1 MEKITWLLNKT
12 TFLLFYKTINIKQTY
27 TTNIMSKT
35 ILYNED
41 ARKKLQVGVNKLADA
56 VRVTLGPKG
65 KNVLL
70 DKGYGSPSV
79 TNDGVSIA
87 RDIELEDKI
96 ENMGA
101 EFVKEVASNT
111 DNNAG
116 DGTTTATILATEIL
130 NYGLRV
136 IATGANPRSV
146 QRGVNKATK
155 MAVAELA
162 KISQRI
168 TANKKEI
175 EQIATISAD
184 DSEMGKIIAE
194 VIGEVGKDG
203 VVTVEESQTFG
214 FSKELVEGMQFDKGY
229 VSPYMVTHSDRMEA
243 VYEKAPVLITDMK
256 ISAIADILPLLE
268 KVAKTGRKE
277 LVIVAEDVEGEALA
291 TLVVNKLRGTLNVL
305 AIKAPGFGD
314 RKKEMLEDIAVVT
327 GATLI
332 TEERGMKVENVE
344 LNELGEASKII
355 ATKDN
360 TTIIDGKGSKA
371 SVEKRVA
378 QIKFAL
384 ESSDSKFDTE
394 KLEERLAKLAGGV
407 AVIKVGAATEIE
419 MKQKQQKMEDAL
431 KATRAAIEEG
441 IVPGGGVSFI
451 RMAKAIDLK
460 EIKGEDQK
468 AGAKILKS
476 ALEAPLRQLAEN
488 AGIDGGVLVE
498 KVKRSTGALGY
509 NINKMKNTDD
519 LVDLKAQGI
528 IDPAKVVR
536 NALENAASASGM
548 LLTTEVTITDAP
560 EEKKETPMP
569 MGGGMTGGMGGMM

>member
-1 MEKITWLLNKT
+1 
-12 TFLLFYKTINIKQTY
+12 
-27 TTNIMSKT
+27 MSKT

-41 ARKKLQVGVNKLADA
+41 ARKKLQVGVNKLTDA

-130 NYGLRV
+130 NQGLKA

-146 QRGVNKATK
+146 QRGVEKATR
-155 MAVAELA
+155 MAVAELS

-168 TANKKEI
+168 TASKKEI

-184 DSEMGKIIAE
+184 DKEMGKIIAE

-214 FSKELVEGMQFDKGY
+214 FSKELVEGMQVDKGY

-243 VYEKAPVLITDMK
+243 VYEKAPVLVTDIK

-277 LVIVAEDVEGEALA
+277 LVIIAEDVEGEALA

-305 AIKAPGFGD
+305 AVKAPGFGD

-332 TEERGMKVENVE
+332 TEERGMKLESVE
-344 LNELGEASKII
+344 LNDLGEASKII
-355 ATKDN
+355 ATKEN

-371 SVEKRVA
+371 GVEKRIG

-384 ESSDSKFDTE
+384 ENSDSKFDQE

-451 RMAKAIDLK
+451 RIAKAIDLK
-460 EIKGEDQK
+460 EIKGDDQK
-468 AGAKILKS
+468 AGAKILKI
-476 ALEAPLRQLAEN
+476 ALESPLRQLAEN
-488 AGIDGGVLVE
+488 AGVDGGVLVE
-498 KVKRSTGALGY
+498 KVKKSAGAMGY

-548 LLTTEVTITDAP
+548 LLTTEVAITDAP

-569 MGGGMTGGMGGMM
+569 MGGGGMPGGMGMM

>member
-1 MEKITWLLNKT
+1 
-12 TFLLFYKTINIKQTY
+12 
-27 TTNIMSKT
+27 MSKT

-41 ARKKLQVGVNKLADA
+41 ARKKLQQGVNKLTDA

-70 DKGYGSPSV
+70 DKGYGAPSV

-87 RDIELEDKI
+87 RDIELEDKF

-130 NYGLRV
+130 NHGLKAV
-136 IATGANPRSV
+136 ATGANPRSI
-146 QRGVNKATK
+146 QRGIEKATK
-155 MAVAELA
+155 MAVEELT

-184 DSEMGKIIAE
+184 DREMGKIIAE

-214 FSKELVEGMQFDKGY
+214 FSKDLVEGMQFDKGY

-243 VYEKAPVLITDMK
+243 VYEKAPVLVTDMK

-268 KVAKTGRKE
+268 KVAKTGRKD
-277 LVIVAEDVEGEALA
+277 LVIIAEDVEGEALA

-332 TEERGMKVENVE
+332 AEERGMKIENAE
-344 LNELGEASKII
+344 LNALGEASKII
-355 ATKDN
+355 STKDN
-360 TTIIDGKGSKA
+360 TTIIDGKGAKSQ
-371 SVEKRVA
+371 VEKRIA
-378 QIKFAL
+378 QIRFAI
-384 ESSDSKFDTE
+384 EKSDSKFDTE

-441 IVPGGGVSFI
+441 IVPGGGVSFV

-460 EIKGEDQK
+460 EIKGDDQK

-488 AGIDGGVLVE
+488 AGIDGGVIVE
-498 KVKRSTGALGY
+498 KVKKSSGAMGY
-509 NINKMKNTDD
+509 DINKMKNTDD
-519 LVDLKAQGI
+519 LVDLKVRGI

-536 NALENAASASGM
+536 NALQNAASASGM
-548 LLTTEVTITDAP
+548 LLTTEVAITDAP
-560 EEKKETPMP
+560 EEKQDTPAP
-569 MGGGMTGGMGGMM
+569 MGGGMPGGMGMM

>member
-1 MEKITWLLNKT
+1 
-12 TFLLFYKTINIKQTY
+12 
-27 TTNIMSKT
+27 MSKT

-130 NYGLRV
+130 NYGLKA

-146 QRGVNKATK
+146 QRGINKATG
-155 MAVAELA
+155 MAVAELS

-168 TANKKEI
+168 TASKKEI

-243 VYEKAPVLITDMK
+243 VYEKAPVLVTDIK

-277 LVIVAEDVEGEALA
+277 LIIIAEDVEGEALA
-291 TLVVNKLRGTLNVL
+291 TLVVNKLRGSLNVL
-305 AIKAPGFGD
+305 AVKAPGFGD

-327 GATLI
+327 GATLV
-332 TEERGMKVENVE
+332 TEERGMKLENVE

-360 TTIIDGKGSKA
+360 TTIIGGKGSKA
-371 SVEKRVA
+371 SVEKRVD

-384 ESSDSKFDTE
+384 ENSDSKFDQE

-431 KATRAAIEEG
+431 KATRAAVEEG

-460 EIKGEDQK
+460 EIKGDDQK

-488 AGIDGGVLVE
+488 AGMDGGVLVE
-498 KVKRSTGALGY
+498 KVKKSAGAMGY

-548 LLTTEVTITDAP
+548 LLTTEVAITDAP

-569 MGGGMTGGMGGMM
+569 MGGGGMPGGMGMM